1 MKKREVKEIEKEKE
15 KSRIERE
22 SHFKKPQKKE
32 KRKKVTTAAAGQT
45 WAAYNGAA
53 HHQPCTQ
60 CMCAGGRGRDNFK
73 M

>member
-22 SHFKKPQKKE
+22 NHFKKPKK
-32 KRKKVTTAAAGQT
+32 KSDNRCR
-45 WAAYNGAA
+45 WADLGSIQGAA

-60 CMCAGGRGRDNFK
+60 CKCARGRGRDNFK

>member
-22 SHFKKPQKKE
+22 NHFKKPKK
-32 KRKKVTTAAAGQT
+32 KGKKSDNRYR
-45 WAAYNGAA
+45 WADLGSIQGAA

-60 CMCAGGRGRDNFK
+60 MHVREGQGQR
-73 M
+73 